1 MTGWG
6 LFVKL
11 KTDST
16 VNTDETGDKMKIILR
31 GKENVY
37 EQLVNEYKRF
47 IELGIIKK
55 DEKMPSCRELAR
67 ELGINPNTVVRAY
80 DVLEQLGYI
89 ITIPK
94 KGAYVTYEKVEKQKE
109 QKINELKAYISSIN
123 KDISY
128 NELLSIINELYGR

>member
-1 MTGWG
+1 MYN
-6 LFVKL
+6 
-11 KTDST
+11 TDST